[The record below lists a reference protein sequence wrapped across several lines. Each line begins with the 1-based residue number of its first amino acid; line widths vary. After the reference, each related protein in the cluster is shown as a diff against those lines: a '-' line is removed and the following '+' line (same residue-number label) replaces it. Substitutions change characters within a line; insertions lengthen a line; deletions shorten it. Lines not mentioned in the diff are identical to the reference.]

1 MGLAVGIDLGSTFSV
16 VSINRNDIPEVI
28 TSVEGDRITPS
39 VFAYDNDN
47 QVLVGNS
54 AVDYEAINPNNV
66 VRVVKRHMG
75 SNKRFII
82 NQKEFSPEEISSQI
96 LKKLKNDAE
105 VFLGQEITDAVITVP
120 AYFNNDQRQSTKL
133 AGELAGL
140 RVLRIINEP
149 TAASLAYGLD
159 KTENS
164 TILVYDLGGGTF
176 DVTIL
181 KLQDGVDFHVLSTS
195 GNTNLG
201 GVDFDKKLANMILQ
215 KFNANFDYNYNQN
228 TYDDLEDD
236 QKARLREAAEKAK
249 KNLSSVEK
257 TTVIINYFAFRNRQQ
272 VSLNVQVTRQ
282 ELEDLIEPLL
292 FKTKE
297 CIDQALNDAKLRPNL
312 IDQVVFVGGSTR
324 TPFVAKKVEEW
335 LGKKPNKTI
344 NPDEA
349 VAIGAAI
356 QASVLSGNSNKEVYL
371 LDVCPLS
378 LGVETQGGIMSVLIP
393 RNTQVPAEHTEVF
406 TTAIDNQNS
415 VDVKVFQGERPKTK
429 DNNPLGEFVLENL
442 KEAPRGIPKIGVTFE
457 IDADGIL
464 SVTANN
470 DGEINKIKIT
480 GQASL
485 SSEEIN
491 KILTEA
497 KEHKEE
503 DENFIN
509 IANLQGQLQD
519 FIIQIEELVR
529 TNVFANNDLEELKDL
544 KLSLESDASTQNL
557 ELLYALIESSR
568 ETIKQKSA
576 IIHQIAREKLNA

>member
-1 MGLAVGIDLGSTFSV
+1 
-16 VSINRNDIPEVI
+16 
-28 TSVEGDRITPS
+28 
-39 VFAYDNDN
+39 
-47 QVLVGNS
+47 
-54 AVDYEAINPNNV
+54 
-66 VRVVKRHMG
+66 
-75 SNKRFII
+75 
-82 NQKEFSPEEISSQI
+82 
-96 LKKLKNDAE
+96 
-105 VFLGQEITDAVITVP
+105 
-120 AYFNNDQRQSTKL
+120 
-133 AGELAGL
+133 
-140 RVLRIINEP
+140 
-149 TAASLAYGLD
+149 
-159 KTENS
+159 
-164 TILVYDLGGGTF
+164 
-176 DVTIL
+176 
-181 KLQDGVDFHVLSTS
+181 
-195 GNTNLG
+195 
-201 GVDFDKKLANMILQ
+201 
-215 KFNANFDYNYNQN
+215 
-228 TYDDLEDD
+228 
-236 QKARLREAAEKAK
+236 
-249 KNLSSVEK
+249 
-257 TTVIINYFAFRNRQQ
+257 
-272 VSLNVQVTRQ
+272 
-282 ELEDLIEPLL
+282 
-292 FKTKE
+292 
-297 CIDQALNDAKLRPNL
+297 
-312 IDQVVFVGGSTR
+312 VVFVGGSTR

-509 IANLQGQLQD
+509 ISNLQGQLQD

>member
-54 AVDYEAINPNNV
+54 AVDYETINPNNV

-75 SNKRFII
+75 SSKRFII

-201 GVDFDKKLANMILQ
+201 GVDFDKKLANLILQ

-236 QKARLREAAEKAK
+236 QKARLRESAEKAK

-393 RNTQVPAEHTEVF
+393 RNTQVPAEYTEVF

-429 DNNPLGEFVLENL
+429 DNNPLGEFVLDNL
-442 KEAPRGIPKIGVTFE
+442 REAPRGIPKIGVTFE

-470 DGEINKIKIT
+470 EGEINKIKIT

-491 KILTEA
+491 KILNEA
-497 KEHKEE
+497 KEHKED
-503 DENFIN
+503 DENFIK
-509 IANLQGQLQD
+509 ISNLQGQLQD

-529 TNVFANNDLEELKDL
+529 TNVFVNNDLEELKDL
-544 KLSLESDASTQNL
+544 KLSLESDALTQNL

-576 IIHQIAREKLNA
+576 IIHKIAREKINA